1 MNTSINA
8 NNVLIVGGLPFQH
21 VLTATDVTGADA
33 NGPVVEYD
41 EHVNTRILRRGVYVV
56 TVDGIITY
64 VGKYANTFAKR
75 WLYTAGKKIYHHK
88 RRDIAESL
96 SAGCQVRVY
105 AATEE
110 DLLEIMMPPTPELKR
125 WITIEGIE
133 GALIAELKPE
143 WNVVS

>member
-1 MNTSINA
+1 MNTSVSA
-8 NNVLIVGGLPFQH
+8 KGVLVAGGLTFLR

-33 NGPVVEYD
+33 NGPIVEYA

-56 TVDGIITY
+56 TVDGVITY
-64 VGKYANTFAKR
+64 VGKYASTFAKR
-75 WLYTAGKKIYHHK
+75 WLYTDGKKIYHHK

-96 SAGCQVRVY
+96 SAGCVVHVY

-110 DLLEIMMPPTPELKR
+110 DLLQTMMPPTPELMR